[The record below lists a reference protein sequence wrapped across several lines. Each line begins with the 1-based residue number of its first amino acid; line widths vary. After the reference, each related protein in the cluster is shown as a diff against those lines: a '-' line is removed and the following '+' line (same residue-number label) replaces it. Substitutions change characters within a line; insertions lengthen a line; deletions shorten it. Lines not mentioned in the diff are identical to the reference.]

1 MEMNKKIIND
11 NEDGPMVSQI
21 DSDLEEDNSYELQ
34 DRVLSCLFE
43 LELSAATAKKNIEM
57 MEEGIKKLKNF
68 IHGEDIN

>member
-1 MEMNKKIIND
+1 MNKKIIND

-43 LELSAATAKKNIEM
+43 LELSAATAKKNVEM

>member
-1 MEMNKKIIND
+1 MNKKIIND

>member
-43 LELSAATAKKNIEM
+43 LELSAATAKKNVEM

>member
-1 MEMNKKIIND
+1 MNKKIIND

-68 IHGEDIN
+68 IHGEDTN

>member
-68 IHGEDIN
+68 IHGEDTN

>member
-1 MEMNKKIIND
+1 
-11 NEDGPMVSQI
+11 MVSQI

-43 LELSAATAKKNIEM
+43 LELSAATAKKNVEM

-68 IHGEDIN
+68 IHGEDTN

>member
-43 LELSAATAKKNIEM
+43 LELSAATAKKNVEM

-68 IHGEDIN
+68 IHGEDTN